1 MIAIVNIADVGRK
14 LKTNIKY
21 YRKLKMGIE
30 NTWLGRTQNHI
41 YEHFLP
47 YWNGINTLL
56 FTIVGILFSL
66 NREILWG
73 KIHSNTLGW
82 ILFILIIGSSIWH
95 IAKQISNSK
104 TIEKIEKEKDGKI
117 FSLEEDK
124 RIHDVTIQNLENKIS
139 KINNNSIEIV
149 EIHLA
154 YLAEKMKLTSNERIT
169 LYKFINDEF
178 YVLGRFS
185 KNPELK
191 KRSRN
196 SYKKEGLIF
205 KAWQET
211 KFFKNSGIPEP
222 DNKRNKF
229 KSGYYRVISSLAK
242 INEETVWNMNMKGR
256 SFYIK
261 ALKDMMN
268 LEQTSI
274 VVVESKNDRG
284 FEEVDI
290 DMVLN
295 QDEEKRLVA
304 FVEKIDWDFP
314 NINKAKEQGF

>member
-1 MIAIVNIADVGRK
+1 
-14 LKTNIKY
+14 
-21 YRKLKMGIE
+21 MGFE
-30 NTWLGRTQNHI
+30 NTWWGKIQKHI
-41 YEHFLP
+41 YENYLP
-47 YWNGINTLL
+47 YLNGLNTVI
-56 FTIVGILFSL
+56 FAVIGILFELDTIIPRINL
-66 NREILWG
+66 NTKTI
-73 KIHSNTLGW
+73 GW
-82 ILFILIIGSSIWH
+82 ILFAIVIILTIFQIT
-95 IAKQISNSK
+95 KQIKESK
-104 TIEKIEKEKDGKI
+104 TIEKLEKGRNDEITLLKGEKNSLDLKI
-117 FSLEEDK
+117 QK
-124 RIHDVTIQNLENKIS
+124 LENQIA

-154 YLAEKMKLTSNERIT
+154 YLAEKMKLTNNERIT

-222 DNKRNKF
+222 DSKRNKF
-229 KSGYYRVISSLAK
+229 KAGYYSVINSLAK
-242 INEETVWNMNMKGR
+242 INEETVWNMNMQSR

-261 ALKDMMN
+261 AFKDMMN

-274 VVVESKNDRG
+274 IVVESKNDRG
-284 FEEVDI
+284 FEEAEI
-290 DMVLN
+290 DTVLN
-295 QDEEKRLVA
+295 LDEEKRLVA

>member
-1 MIAIVNIADVGRK
+1 
-14 LKTNIKY
+14 
-21 YRKLKMGIE
+21 MGIE
-30 NTWLGRTQNHI
+30 NTRWGKLQNHI
-41 YEHFLP
+41 YENYLP
-47 YWNGINTLL
+47 YLNGLNTVI
-56 FTIVGILFSL
+56 FAVIGILFELDTIIPKINL
-66 NREILWG
+66 NT
-73 KIHSNTLGW
+73 K
-82 ILFILIIGSSIWH
+82 IIGWVLFAIVIFLTIFQ
-95 IAKQISNSK
+95 IAKQVKESK
-104 TIEKIEKEKDGKI
+104 TIEKLEKERNDEITLLKGEKNSLDLKI
-117 FSLEEDK
+117 QK
-124 RIHDVTIQNLENKIS
+124 LENQIA

-154 YLAEKMKLTSNERIT
+154 YLAERMKLTNNERIT

-185 KNPELK
+185 ENPELK

-205 KAWQET
+205 RAWQET
-211 KFFKNSGIPEP
+211 KFFKNTGIPEP
-222 DNKRNKF
+222 DSKRNKF
-229 KSGYYRVISSLAK
+229 KAGYYSVINSLAK

-274 VVVESKNDRG
+274 IVVESKNDRG
-284 FEEVDI
+284 FEEIDI
-290 DMVLN
+290 DTVLN
-295 QDEEKRLVA
+295 HDEEKRLVA

-314 NINKAKEQGF
+314 NINNAKEQGF